1 MSTTTFKPIRR
12 ILFPTDFSPAA
23 NAAFEYAE
31 RLASAAGAR
40 LLVLHVRQ
48 DLPTVVPMSDVS
60 RDTKRQL
67 RAVRTRLQD
76 VEVEYLVYSGTPGE
90 AICWIAQER
99 RCDQIVMGT
108 HGRTGLINLLMGSVA
123 EYVVRHARCPVLTVP
138 SRPRNEAPLSD
149 PAIDYPM
156 PRLQPL

>member
-1 MSTTTFKPIRR
+1 MSPSTLNPIRR
-12 ILFPTDFSPAA
+12 ILFPTDFSPSAKV
-23 NAAFEYAE
+23 AFRYAE
-31 RLASAAGAR
+31 QLAAAAGAQ
-40 LLVLHVRQ
+40 LLVLHVQQ
-48 DLPTVVPMSDVS
+48 DLPTVGPVCDVD
-60 RDTKRQL
+60 RKTKRQL
-67 RAVRTRLQD
+67 QEVQPRSSD
-76 VEVEYLVYSGTPGE
+76 IEVEHIVYSGSPGK
-90 AICWIAQER
+90 AICWIAQEH

-156 PRLQPL
+156 PLLHPL